1 MSSREADVGG
11 FHSSRT
17 SFVLILESRDAFHW
31 LQKDNQRCYKGG
43 LQVLKHLYLV
53 NSGAKAKAQL
63 CLEVKV

>member
-1 MSSREADVGG
+1 MSSREADAAV

-17 SFVLILESRDAFHW
+17 FFVLLLESRDAFHW
-31 LQKDNQRCYKGG
+31 LQKNNQRWGG

-53 NSGAKAKAQL
+53 NSGAKTKAQL